1 VSDPVKDLRIVEGMS
16 TTLAVLP
23 SLRRVYE
30 SLGLAPDVMTPEE
43 LERGLDQLGA
53 RLNRLAVELVDAQA
67 QGLRLAQAAANE
79 LDYPILHRLHLGIR
93 DVLTL
98 SLPPALAAWARQ
110 TLATPDTPAL
120 DDFQRGLA
128 ALAAAPPGERGASP
142 ASRALARLFLF
153 EAVRVNLIVAEHLSG
168 SSIAAVGALPADVDA
183 IAEAEVDEYVAR
195 AAEIDAEVRPLN
207 VLVAAGLLAL
217 EQHVGELKG
226 VLARIEDDLATAFR
240 LRAALEL
247 KLRDMDAAD
256 ALLIRNAFAP
266 ALDEQRLE
274 VERLQAEHPLLLG
287 ERRRDAIDQQ
297 VSRLRRR
304 IAAGDWPERR
314 SPALIDLLTG
324 EAPQASPAEGR
335 RREAPKPSNGE

>member
-1 VSDPVKDLRIVEGMS
+1 MS
-16 TTLAVLP
+16 TSPAVLP
-23 SLRRVYE
+23 TLRRVYE
-30 SLGLAPDVMTPEE
+30 SMNLAPDVMTPEE

-53 RLNRLAVELVDAQA
+53 RLGRLAVELVDAQA

-98 SLPPALAAWARQ
+98 SLPPPLAAWARQ
-110 TLATPDTPAL
+110 TLAAPDSPVF

-128 ALAAAPPGERGASP
+128 ALAASDDAPPP
-142 ASRALARLFLF
+142 SRALARLFLF

-168 SSIAAVGALPADVDA
+168 SSIAAVGGLPADVDA
-183 IAEAEVDEYVAR
+183 IAEAEVDEYVAL
-195 AAEIDAEVRPLN
+195 AAQIDAEVRPLN
-207 VLVAAGLLAL
+207 VLVAAGLLSL
-217 EQHVGELKG
+217 EQHVGELKD

-314 SPALIDLLTG
+314 APALIDLLKDD
-324 EAPQASPAEGR
+324 E
-335 RREAPKPSNGE
+335 

>member
-67 QGLRLAQAAANE
+67 QGLRLAQAAADE

-98 SLPPALAAWARQ
+98 SLPPPLAAWARQ
-110 TLATPDTPAL
+110 TLASPDTPVL

-128 ALAAAPPGERGASP
+128 ALAAADDAPP

-195 AAEIDAEVRPLN
+195 AAAIDAEVRPLN

-274 VERLQAEHPLLLG
+274 VERLQAEHPLLPG

>member
-1 VSDPVKDLRIVEGMS
+1 VESMS

-30 SLGLAPDVMTPEE
+30 SLGLAPGVMTPEE

-67 QGLRLAQAAANE
+67 QGLRLAAAAANE

-98 SLPPALAAWARQ
+98 SLPAPLAAWARQ
-110 TLATPDTPAL
+110 TLAAPELPIF

-128 ALAAAPPGERGASP
+128 ALAAAHDAP
-142 ASRALARLFLF
+142 APSRALARLFLF
-153 EAVRVNLIVAEHLSG
+153 EAVRINLIVAEHLSG
-168 SSIAAVGALPADVDA
+168 SSIAVVGALPADVDA

-195 AAEIDAEVRPLN
+195 AASVDAEVRPLN
-207 VLVAAGLLAL
+207 VLVAAGLLSL

-274 VERLQAEHPLLLG
+274 VERLQTEHPLLLG

-314 SPALIDLLTG
+314 APALIDLLT
-324 EAPQASPAEGR
+324 EDE
-335 RREAPKPSNGE
+335 